1 MPDHPLPLRRRAL
14 PGLLWAGAAALC
26 GASRAQPPSADQ
38 PEASPR
44 WRAVRASLWGERP
57 IELAAADRLTLSA
70 PARAPDPAFVPVAMR
85 SAIGAAS
92 AGLGSDALRRLTLVI
107 DQNPSPIAAVFD
119 LPPDGALPDLE
130 TRVRVDEYSFVRVIG
145 ETADGRLWMALR
157 YVKAAGGCSAPA
169 GGDEAQQAA
178 AMGRMLF
185 RTTPAT
191 PVTAVAPGS
200 PGPAGAPVTLD
211 WTVQHPNH
219 SGMAMDQLTR
229 QYTPAHYVRSARLWQ
244 GERLLLAADLDFA
257 LSENPSL
264 RLRFVPRGTGPLR
277 AEVVDT
283 QERRFSGSANWPGAR

>member
-1 MPDHPLPLRRRAL
+1 MPDHLPSLRRRAL
-14 PGLLWAGAAALC
+14 PGLLWAGAVALP
-26 GASRAQPPSADQ
+26 GASRAQVPRSDQ
-38 PEASPR
+38 PETSPR
-44 WRAVRASLWGERP
+44 WQAVRASLWGERP
-57 IELAAADRLTLSA
+57 IELAAADRLALSA

-85 SAIGAAS
+85 SAIGIAS
-92 AGLGSDALRRLTLVI
+92 AGLGRDALRRLTLVI
-107 DQNPSPIAAVFD
+107 DQNPSPIAAMFD

-157 YVKAAGGCSAPA
+157 FVKAAGGCSAPA

-185 RTTPAT
+185 RITPAT
-191 PVTAVAPGS
+191 AVT
-200 PGPAGAPVTLD
+200 PAGPGAAGEPATLD

-219 SGMAMDQLTR
+219 SGMAMNQLTR

-264 RLRFVPRGTGPLR
+264 RLHFVPRGTEPLR

-283 QERRFSGSANWPGAR
+283 RERRFSGSADWPGSR

>member
-14 PGLLWAGAAALC
+14 PGLLWAGAAALS

-44 WRAVRASLWGERP
+44 WRAVRASLWGDRP
-57 IELAAADRLTLSA
+57 IELAAADRLALSA

-85 SAIGAAS
+85 SAIGVAS

-157 YVKAAGGCSAPA
+157 FVKAAGGCSAPA
-169 GGDEAQQAA
+169 GGDEARQAA

-185 RTTPAT
+185 RTTPAG
-191 PVTAVAPGS
+191 PGAS
-200 PGPAGAPVTLD
+200 GEPATLD

-264 RLRFVPRGTGPLR
+264 RLHFVPRGTGPLR

-283 QERRFSGSANWPGAR
+283 RERRFSGSADWPGPR